1 MVGIARSYR
10 AFAIFGSRTVGS
22 LGEWRAALPLRGPR
36 RGAIAVS
43 MASPTISIFARLPV
57 PGKAKTRLIP
67 AIGEESASRVY
78 ARLLNHTVA
87 QVEASGLPF
96 ELRVTGGEMAA
107 FGELFGKDVRVVEQG
122 EGDLGARM
130 ARVDAPAII
139 IGSDCPAVTPELF
152 RVAAREL
159 AERDVVI
166 GPASDGG
173 YYLIG
178 LARPMPFLFAEME
191 WSTETVFA
199 ETLARLA
206 AQGIGP
212 AVLPELDD
220 IDTPGDLA
228 RWPDFA
234 AVSGQ

>member
-1 MVGIARSYR
+1 M
-10 AFAIFGSRTVGS
+10 
-22 LGEWRAALPLRGPR
+22 
-36 RGAIAVS
+36 
-43 MASPTISIFARLPV
+43 
-57 PGKAKTRLIP
+57 
-67 AIGEESASRVY
+67 
-78 ARLLNHTVA
+78 
-87 QVEASGLPF
+87 
-96 ELRVTGGEMAA
+96 
-107 FGELFGKDVRVVEQG
+107 
-122 EGDLGARM
+122 
-130 ARVDAPAII
+130 
-139 IGSDCPAVTPELF
+139 TPELF

-199 ETLARLA
+199 ETLARAA

>member
-1 MVGIARSYR
+1 
-10 AFAIFGSRTVGS
+10 
-22 LGEWRAALPLRGPR
+22 
-36 RGAIAVS
+36 

-57 PGKAKTRLIP
+57 PGQAKTRLIP
-67 AIGEESASRVY
+67 AVGEEGAARVY

-87 QVEASGLPF
+87 QVRASGVPF
-96 ELRVTGGEMAA
+96 ELRVTGGEVDA
-107 FGELFGKDVRVVEQG
+107 FGQLFGDGTTVVEQG
-122 EGDLGARM
+122 DGDLGARM
-130 ARVDAPAII
+130 ARVSAPAII

-159 AERDVVI
+159 SEREVVI

-178 LARPMPFLFAEME
+178 LARPMPFLFADME

-206 AQGIGP
+206 ARGIGP
-212 AVLPELDD
+212 AILPELDD
-220 IDTPGDLA
+220 IDTAEDLA

-234 AVSGQ
+234 PDSMG

>member
-1 MVGIARSYR
+1 V
-10 AFAIFGSRTVGS
+10 
-22 LGEWRAALPLRGPR
+22 
-36 RGAIAVS
+36 
-43 MASPTISIFARLPV
+43 
-57 PGKAKTRLIP
+57 
-67 AIGEESASRVY
+67 
-78 ARLLNHTVA
+78 
-87 QVEASGLPF
+87 
-96 ELRVTGGEMAA
+96 
-107 FGELFGKDVRVVEQG
+107 
-122 EGDLGARM
+122 
-130 ARVDAPAII
+130 RVDAPAII

-199 ETLARLA
+199 ETLARAA